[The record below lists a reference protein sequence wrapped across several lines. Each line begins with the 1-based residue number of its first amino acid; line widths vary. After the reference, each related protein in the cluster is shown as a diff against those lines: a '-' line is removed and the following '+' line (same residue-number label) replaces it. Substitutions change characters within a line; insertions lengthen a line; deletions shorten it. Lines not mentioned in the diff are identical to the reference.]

1 MESWNHSFKIEV
13 VYDEH
18 FKLDQMPSVKRSN
31 ILKCITYYNRKRL
44 HSKLGYINPML
55 IMITCMK

>member
-1 MESWNHSFKIEV
+1 MMNG
-13 VYDEH
+13 

-55 IMITCMK
+55 IMSNVHEIT